1 MPSRTHRIRLAAVL
15 VAASGRAAEAVPEP
29 RGPMGELREPRPAA
43 PASRVSAGATHG
55 PRVADVVLYAGPGRA
70 ATVRHARVTV
80 RAGRA
85 GIDRIAD
92 VPHVELQPVPVD
104 IEFGR
109 DSLSS
114 ESESESE
121 SGSGSGSGSESGA
134 DDFAAGGGHRDCPKP
149 HSVPLKNIAR
159 SVAGTATS
167 AELSG
172 ECHA

>member
-114 ESESESE
+114 ESES
-121 SGSGSGSGSESGA
+121 GLGFGAESGA